1 MSIIPL
7 SRNQRSFE
15 FWWQWLIFHLKI
27 VLPFG
32 LKKFSNNCFK
42 IFIYKYLFSQLDIT
56 DIFSAQADLSG
67 ITSTQPPLAVSDIIQ
82 QVNIDVDET
91 GSTAAAATGA
101 VVFPLSFEVNPEQP
115 KEFTVDEPFLFIISQ
130 KNEIP
135 LFVGKVVKPKE

>member
-1 MSIIPL
+1 MAVVNL
-7 SRNQRSFE
+7 SFE
-15 FWWQWLIFHLKI
+15 NSFAIW
-27 VLPFG
+27 
-32 LKKFSNNCFK
+32 LKKFFK
-42 IFIYKYLFSQLDIT
+42 QLLKNFYLQIFFLQLDIT
-56 DIFSAQADLSG
+56 DIFSGQADLSG